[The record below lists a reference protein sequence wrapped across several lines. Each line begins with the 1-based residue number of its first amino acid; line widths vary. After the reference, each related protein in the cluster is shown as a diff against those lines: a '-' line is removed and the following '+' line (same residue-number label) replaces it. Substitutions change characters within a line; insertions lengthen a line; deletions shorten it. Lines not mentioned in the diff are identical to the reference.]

1 MQQDSEFTC
10 DRHSGFFGS
19 DARGERSSPAL
30 QRAGPRRSAE
40 QNFGPLEQ
48 KATDHS
54 VPGLGYPTS
63 SIDLA

>member
-1 MQQDSEFTC
+1 MQQDSEFTG
-10 DRHSGFFGS
+10 DRHGGFLGS
-19 DARGERSSPAL
+19 DACRERSSPAL

-40 QNFGPLEQ
+40 QNFGRLEQ

-54 VPGLGYPTS
+54 VSALGYPTG